1 MLVTCKICK
10 TKVDRDSCYKRVV
23 NGKNCYYCSREEY
36 DKHEQEKAKEIADK
50 DKVYKLVC
58 QIIGRDQIINS
69 ILWKEKAVWNSVKPD
84 EIIGKYLEEN
94 KDYLVSVIS
103 RLEDKE
109 FNRIRYL
116 SAIVKNNLGDFKPKV
131 EAERKVVVIDN
142 YDHELFVPT
151 MVKQNVQ
158 QQNLADVEDDLL

>member
-23 NGKNCYYCSREEY
+23 NGKNWYCCSETEY
-36 DKHEQEKAKEIADK
+36 LDYEATKAKEAADK
-50 DKVYKLVC
+50 DNVYKLVC
-58 QIIGRDQIINS
+58 KIIGRDQIINS

-94 KDYLVSVIS
+94 KEYLISAIS

-116 SAIVKNNLGDFKPKV
+116 STIIKNNLGDFKPKV
-131 EAERKVVVIDN
+131 EEQVVV
-142 YDHELFVPT
+142 VPQNIAET
-151 MVKQNVQ
+151 MYEIRNTNKNKRVA
-158 QQNLADVEDDLL
+158 LEDLEDCL

>member
-23 NGKNCYYCSREEY
+23 NGKNWYCCSKEEY
-36 DKHEQEKAKEIADK
+36 DKQEQEKAKEAADK

-109 FNRIRYL
+109 YNRIRYL

-131 EAERKVVVIDN
+131 IEERKVVVIDN

-151 MVKQNVQ
+151 MVKQNIQ

>member
-23 NGKNCYYCSREEY
+23 NGKNWYCCSREEY
-36 DKHEQEKAKEIADK
+36 DKHEQEKAKEAADK

-109 FNRIRYL
+109 YNRIRYL

-131 EAERKVVVIDN
+131 EEERKVVVIDN

-151 MVKQNVQ
+151 MVKQNIQ

>member
-23 NGKNCYYCSREEY
+23 NGKNWYCCSKEEY
-36 DKHEQEKAKEIADK
+36 DKHEQEKAKEAADK

-109 FNRIRYL
+109 YNRIRYL

-131 EAERKVVVIDN
+131 IEERKVVVIDN

-151 MVKQNVQ
+151 MVKQNIQ

>member
-23 NGKNCYYCSREEY
+23 NGKNFYYCSETEY
-36 DKHEQEKAKEIADK
+36 NKQEMIKAKEAANK

-94 KDYLVSVIS
+94 KEYLTSVIA

-116 SAIVKNNLGDFKPKV
+116 STIIKNQIGDFKPKV
-131 EAERKVVVIDN
+131 EEQIVKVSVDETFYN
-142 YDHELFVPT
+142 FVPT
-151 MVKQNVQ
+151 VSTKRRRS
-158 QQNLADVEDDLL
+158 LADLEDDI

>member
-23 NGKNCYYCSREEY
+23 NGKNFYYCSKTEY
-36 DKHEQEKAKEIADK
+36 DKHEQEKAKEAADK

-94 KDYLVSVIS
+94 KDYLIGVIG
-103 RLEDKE
+103 RLDNVEY
-109 FNRIRYL
+109 NRIKYL
-116 SAIVKNNLGDFKPKV
+116 SAVIKNSIGDYKPKV
-131 EAERKVVVIDN
+131 VAERKTVVIDN
-142 YDHELFVPT
+142 YDHELFIPT

>member
-1 MLVTCKICK
+1 
-10 TKVDRDSCYKRVV
+10 V
-23 NGKNCYYCSREEY
+23 NGKNWYCCSQEEY
-36 DKHEQEKAKEIADK
+36 DKHEQEKAKEAADK

-94 KDYLVSVIS
+94 KDYLIGVIG
-103 RLEDKE
+103 RLDNVEY
-109 FNRIRYL
+109 NRIKYL
-116 SAIVKNNLGDFKPKV
+116 SAVIKNSIGDYKPKV
-131 EAERKVVVIDN
+131 IEERKVVVIDN

-151 MVKQNVQ
+151 MVQKNVQ

>member
-1 MLVTCKICK
+1 
-10 TKVDRDSCYKRVV
+10 V
-23 NGKNCYYCSREEY
+23 NGKNWYCCSREEY
-36 DKHEQEKAKEIADK
+36 DKHEKEKAKEAADK

-94 KDYLVSVIS
+94 KDYLTSVIS

-116 SAIVKNNLGDFKPKV
+116 STIVKNNIGDFKPKV
-131 EAERKVVVIDN
+131 EEKIVKVSVDETF
-142 YDHELFVPT
+142 YDFVPVART
-151 MVKQNVQ
+151 NKRRS
-158 QQNLADVEDDLL
+158 LADLEDDI

>member
-23 NGKNCYYCSREEY
+23 NGKNWYCCSQEEY
-36 DKHEQEKAKEIADK
+36 DKHEQEKAKEAADK

-94 KDYLVSVIS
+94 KDYLTSVIS

-151 MVKQNVQ
+151 MVKQNVK

>member
-23 NGKNCYYCSREEY
+23 NGKNFYYCSQEEY
-36 DKHEQEKAKEIADK
+36 DKNEQEKAKYAADK
-50 DKVYKLVC
+50 DKVYRLVC
-58 QIIGRDQIINS
+58 QIVGRDEIISS
-69 ILWKEKAVWNSVKPD
+69 ILWKEKAIWNSVKSD

-109 FNRIRYL
+109 FPRIRYL
-116 SAIVKNNLGDFKPKV
+116 STIIKNNIGDFKPKV
-131 EAERKVVVIDN
+131 EEHVIKVSVDETF
-142 YDHELFVPT
+142 YDFVPT
-151 MVKQNVQ
+151 VSTKRRRS
-158 QQNLADVEDDLL
+158 LADLEDDI

>member
-1 MLVTCKICK
+1 MLVICKICK
-10 TKVDRDSCYKRVV
+10 TKVERDSCYKRVV
-23 NGKNCYYCSREEY
+23 NGKNWYCCSKEEY
-36 DKHEQEKAKEIADK
+36 DKHEDEKAKEAADK

-94 KDYLVSVIS
+94 KDYLTSVIS

-131 EAERKVVVIDN
+131 EAERKTIVIDN

-151 MVKQNVQ
+151 MVKQNIQ

>member
-23 NGKNCYYCSREEY
+23 NGKNWYCCSREEF
-36 DKHEQEKAKEIADK
+36 DKHEQEKAKEAADK

>member
-23 NGKNCYYCSREEY
+23 NGKNWYCCSQEEY
-36 DKHEQEKAKEIADK
+36 DKHEQEKAKEAADK

-94 KDYLVSVIS
+94 KDYLTSVIS

-116 SAIVKNNLGDFKPKV
+116 STIVKNNIGDFKPKV
-131 EAERKVVVIDN
+131 ETERKAIVVSQNIA
-142 YDHELFVPT
+142 ET
-151 MVKQNVQ
+151 MYEIRNTNKNKRVA
-158 QQNLADVEDDLL
+158 LEDLEDCL

>member
-10 TKVDRDSCYKRVV
+10 TKLDRESCYKRVV
-23 NGKNCYYCSREEY
+23 NGKNWYCCSREEY
-36 DKHEQEKAKEIADK
+36 DKHEQEKAKEAADK

-94 KDYLVSVIS
+94 KDYLTSVIS
-103 RLEDKE
+103 RLDNIEY
-109 FNRIRYL
+109 NRIRYL
-116 SAIVKNNLGDFKPKV
+116 STIIKNHIGDFKPKV
-131 EAERKVVVIDN
+131 EEKIVAEPVIAVDQDFEFFKPR
-142 YDHELFVPT
+142 YTAPKTRRSF
-151 MVKQNVQ
+151 
-158 QQNLADVEDDLL
+158 DDLE

>member
-23 NGKNCYYCSREEY
+23 NGKNFYYCSQEEY
-36 DKHEQEKAKEIADK
+36 DKNEQEKTKYAADK
-50 DKVYKLVC
+50 DKVYRLVC
-58 QIIGRDQIINS
+58 QIVGRDEIISS
-69 ILWKEKAVWNSVKPD
+69 ILWKEKAIWNSVKSD

-109 FNRIRYL
+109 FPRIRYL
-116 SAIVKNNLGDFKPKV
+116 STIIKNNIGDFKPKV
-131 EAERKVVVIDN
+131 VAERKLVVIDN

-151 MVKQNVQ
+151 VVQNNVQ
-158 QQNLADVEDDLL
+158 RQNLADVEDDLL

>member
-1 MLVTCKICK
+1 MLVKCKICNELI
-10 TKVDRDSCYKRVV
+10 DRDFAFKRIV
-23 NGKNCYYCSREEY
+23 NGKNWYCHSETEY
-36 DKHEQEKAKEIADK
+36 DKHEAEKAKEAADK

-58 QIIGRDQIINS
+58 QIIGRDQILNS

-94 KDYLVSVIS
+94 KEYLTSVIS

-116 SAIVKNNLGDFKPKV
+116 STIIKNNLGDFKPKV
-131 EAERKVVVIDN
+131 EEQVVSEPVVAVNQDF
-142 YDHELFVPT
+142 EFFKPRCT
-151 MVKQNVQ
+151 APKTRRSF
-158 QQNLADVEDDLL
+158 DDLE

>member
-1 MLVTCKICK
+1 MFVKCKICNELI
-10 TKVDRDSCYKRVV
+10 DRNLAFKRIV
-23 NGKNCYYCSREEY
+23 NGKNWYCHSEPEY
-36 DKHEQEKAKEIADK
+36 LDDLAKKAKEAADK

-109 FNRIRYL
+109 YNRIRYL

-131 EAERKVVVIDN
+131 EEQIVKVSVDETF
-142 YDHELFVPT
+142 YDFVPT
-151 MVKQNVQ
+151 VSTKRRRS
-158 QQNLADVEDDLL
+158 LADLEDDI

>member
-23 NGKNCYYCSREEY
+23 NGKNWYCCSQEEY
-36 DKHEQEKAKEIADK
+36 DKHEQAKAKEAADK

-94 KDYLVSVIS
+94 KDYLTSVIS

-131 EAERKVVVIDN
+131 EEERKVVVIDN
-142 YDHELFVPT
+142 CDHELFVPT
-151 MVKQNVQ
+151 MVKQNIQ

>member
-23 NGKNCYYCSREEY
+23 NGKNWYCCSREEY
-36 DKHEQEKAKEIADK
+36 DKHEQAKAKEAADK

-131 EAERKVVVIDN
+131 EEQVIKVSVDETF
-142 YDHELFVPT
+142 YDFVPPVST
-151 MVKQNVQ
+151 KRRRS
-158 QQNLADVEDDLL
+158 LADLEDDI

>member
-23 NGKNCYYCSREEY
+23 SGKNWYCCSREEY
-36 DKHEQEKAKEIADK
+36 DKHEQEKAKEAADK

-94 KDYLVSVIS
+94 KDYLIGVIG
-103 RLEDKE
+103 RLDNVEY
-109 FNRIRYL
+109 NRIKYL
-116 SAIVKNNLGDFKPKV
+116 SAVIKNNIGDFKPKV
-131 EAERKVVVIDN
+131 IEERKVVVIDN

-151 MVKQNVQ
+151 MVKQNIQ